1 MTSVLVEA
9 NILVSA
15 CFLFIYAVLK
25 NFGDQFLKTLL
36 ESYLQCSNCSKE
48 FGMEIEQQPARY
60 DACGHFKVC
69 VSCAKTM
76 WKLCNYRCP
85 TCGLHQSREPRSML
99 EFTQF
104 CEEDD

>member
-1 MTSVLVEA
+1 MTSVLVLSYLWYLLA
-9 NILVSA
+9 F
-15 CFLFIYAVLK
+15 CFIYAMLK

-48 FGMEIEQQPARY
+48 FGMKIEQQPARY
-60 DACGHFKVC
+60 EACGHFKVC